1 MSSPFIDE
9 KKLTVLLRIPDF
21 IIYIMVALFLNWYTL
36 ISFTYIYIYDRT
48 FDLEADKMARY
59 SGFQYKR
66 FLKNFTATTAVLT
79 VLSAGTYYFAGPGRA
94 VATVVMGQ
102 TVSEQG
108 GGEEAVFG
116 FNEGGTYFEQSII
129 DKQGSEPETEFIHS
143 SETKINLTAEDLEKL
158 SDVNYLKSN
167 FYIVDKRTDLLEGDI
182 NPQEFL
188 NMDFTID
195 KNTEGPK
202 VLIFHTHANEM
213 FADSDPSKGITEGI
227 YGAGERLKE
236 ILETEYGIPVLHH
249 DGQYDVVDGKGQ
261 ITGAYER
268 MEPDIR
274 RVLQDNPTIEVVIDM
289 HRDGV
294 RSDVHL
300 VEEVGGK
307 QCAKIMFFNGL
318 CRLNEDGKLED
329 LTSLPNTYL
338 KDNLALSF
346 NMQLMANSMYPNFTR
361 KVYLNAYRY
370 SLHMAPKS
378 LLIEVGVQTNT
389 KEEILNSMEPLA
401 DILARVLLEE

>member
-202 VLIFHTHANEM
+202 VLIFYTHANEM
-213 FADSDPSKGITEGI
+213 FADSDRSKGITEGI

-338 KDNLALSF
+338 KDNLSLSF

-378 LLIEVGVQTNT
+378 LLIEVGAQTNT

>member
-1 MSSPFIDE
+1 
-9 KKLTVLLRIPDF
+9 
-21 IIYIMVALFLNWYTL
+21 
-36 ISFTYIYIYDRT
+36 
-48 FDLEADKMARY
+48 
-59 SGFQYKR
+59 
-66 FLKNFTATTAVLT
+66 
-79 VLSAGTYYFAGPGRA
+79 
-94 VATVVMGQ
+94 
-102 TVSEQG
+102 
-108 GGEEAVFG
+108 
-116 FNEGGTYFEQSII
+116 
-129 DKQGSEPETEFIHS
+129 
-143 SETKINLTAEDLEKL
+143 
-158 SDVNYLKSN
+158 
-167 FYIVDKRTDLLEGDI
+167 
-182 NPQEFL
+182 
-188 NMDFTID
+188 
-195 KNTEGPK
+195 
-202 VLIFHTHANEM
+202 
-213 FADSDPSKGITEGI
+213 
-227 YGAGERLKE
+227 
-236 ILETEYGIPVLHH
+236 
-249 DGQYDVVDGKGQ
+249 
-261 ITGAYER
+261 

-378 LLIEVGVQTNT
+378 LLIEVGAQTNT